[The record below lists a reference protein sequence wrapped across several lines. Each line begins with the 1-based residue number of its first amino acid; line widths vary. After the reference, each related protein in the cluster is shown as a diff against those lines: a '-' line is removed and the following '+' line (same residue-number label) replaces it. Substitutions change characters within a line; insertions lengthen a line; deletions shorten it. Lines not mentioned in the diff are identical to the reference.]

1 MEFVKVDHFGPY
13 FQQCNGSSFTMRD
26 HFIIYSLYCFD
37 RSSSKTRSAV
47 VLIRLPEDSGEDV
60 DDDDDDH
67 DAADGGV
74 VLVAEG
80 EVLLTTGQSLNQQDA
95 RGDHLNRDGD
105 CFQFHIQIKSFN
117 NQKKI
122 RHCHLQQNGDG
133 E

>member
-1 MEFVKVDHFGPY
+1 MESVEFVKV
-13 FQQCNGSSFTMRD
+13 
-26 HFIIYSLYCFD
+26 D

-95 RGDHLNRDGD
+95 RGHHLNRDGD